1 MQDNLR
7 KWSRI
12 AAYSVVGMRCS
23 LILARRASRNA
34 RQRAIA
40 SGLLYA
46 WSRAALADD
55 ITSAVAGPAL
65 TLLYDLSQAVTA

>member
-1 MQDNLR
+1 
-7 KWSRI
+7 
-12 AAYSVVGMRCS
+12 
-23 LILARRASRNA
+23 LILATRVSRNA

-46 WSRAALADD
+46 WSRVALAND
-55 ITSAVAGPAL
+55 ITSTVAKPAP

>member
-7 KWSRI
+7 RWSRI
-12 AAYSVVGMRCS
+12 AAYSVVGTRCS
-23 LILARRASRNA
+23 LILATRVSRNA

-46 WSRAALADD
+46 WSRVALAND
-55 ITSAVAGPAL
+55 ITSTVAKPAP